1 MTARSRIPA
10 AATAW
15 VGSQVAGPV
24 RRARVVHRGAD
35 ALYLDLEGS
44 CLGVLSAAASAVPCA
59 LQTGLDR
66 LPAELLVPDTAVV
79 GEGRVLVG
87 DHEVVVGR
95 TVHTAVPRL
104 DAAIVGTAQARLEA
118 AVGSQL
124 DAVRAELPSEA
135 LAGLAEGRAD
145 AVPALLGRGSGLTP
159 LGDDVLAGWVATHVA
174 AGAAGDGGYVADVLE
189 AVQEHAHAMTT
200 LLSAT
205 LLDCAARGDVLPQY
219 RRLLLDLVTSHGEGV
234 GESVGT
240 LVRVGHTSGA
250 GLTLGTVLALRHLAS
265 RSST

>member
-1 MTARSRIPA
+1 
-10 AATAW
+10 
-15 VGSQVAGPV
+15 
-24 RRARVVHRGAD
+24 VVHRGAD

-66 LPAELLVPDTAVV
+66 LPVELLVPDTAIV

-104 DAAIVGTAQARLEA
+104 DATAVGTAQARLEA
-118 AVGSQL
+118 AVGSRL
-124 DAVRAELPSEA
+124 DAVRAELPSKA

-174 AGAAGDGGYVADVLE
+174 AGATGDGADRGDGAADVLD

-250 GLTLGTVLALRHLAS
+250 GLTLGTVLALRHLAP
-265 RSST
+265 RSSP